1 MEQARLEVQI
11 REGRGKGAARATRR
25 EGLVPAIIYGHKLE
39 PMAVQLPERSLRR
52 FLGSGGENTLIN
64 MDLGADKTETVMLK
78 EVQIDPVSRRL
89 VHVDFVRVSLEERVT
104 THVPIILLGEAPGVA
119 EGGILE
125 FPLRELQI
133 ECQVGQMPEHIEIDI
148 SELGIGNRIRIATL
162 ELSEELTVLD
172 APTTIIVTIAA
183 PSIIEEVEEEEIE
196 GLEDE
201 EQEPEVIGEKREE
214 EEEEEE

>member
-1 MEQARLEVQI
+1 M

-39 PMAVQLPERSLRR
+39 PMAVQLPEQGLSR
-52 FLGSGGENTLIN
+52 FLGTSGENTLIN
-64 MDLGADKTETVMLK
+64 MELGADKTETVMIK
-78 EVQIDPVSRRL
+78 EVQIDPVSRRV

-104 THVPIILLGEAPGVA
+104 THIPITLVGEAPGVE

-133 ECQVGQMPEHIEIDI
+133 ECQVGQMPEKIEIDI
-148 SELGIGNRIRIATL
+148 SELGIGSRIRVSSL
-162 ELSEELTVLD
+162 ELGEELTVLD
-172 APTTIIVTIAA
+172 ASATIIVSIVA
-183 PSIIEEVEEEEIE
+183 PSIMEEVEEEEIE

-201 EQEPEVIGEKREE
+201 ELEPEVIGEKREE
-214 EEEEEE
+214 EDEEEEE